1 MQVKTNV
8 KAGVHFVAVVSKAS
22 PNHNEAQVR
31 AAARGLKVQTG
42 VKAGLNFVKI
52 CYDNHSEA
60 QVRPAGLKV
69 RTGVKAG
76 GIVVTKT
83 TDCSSTN

>member
-8 KAGVHFVAVVSKAS
+8 KAGADGAGTGS
-22 PNHNEAQVR
+22 NMQHNEAQVR

-42 VKAGLNFVKI
+42 VKGGGTTLQHN
-52 CYDNHSEA
+52 EA

-69 RTGVKAG
+69 QTGVKAG
-76 GIVVTKT
+76 GISLQHNEAQVRIRR
-83 TDCSSTN
+83 